1 MGWESQSNSILNT
14 ADVQNWY
21 EGSKGNGFLTGGVLT
36 SADVDRETDY
46 TAFTAI
52 VNGTLVVVAAGNVT
66 HDAGDG
72 SDPRIDFVEVNSS
85 GTVAIIKGTATTE
98 NSTTQPRPPAGTLT
112 TGSLMLSMVYVPTG
126 ASVILDA
133 NIFDRRIERNDPTAI
148 SLIPRAFSALGDA
161 AATNQM
167 AANTVGSGGSIV
179 LDAQITVSKVTF
191 RATAA
196 GTTGTMNFAI
206 FSEDGQ
212 TRHISDATAS
222 ISSASHVTTTL
233 STAVILPAGVYY
245 ILLQPVSTADITVET
260 WADHLITAT
269 QVSGEP
275 VHGGD
280 VTGMSAGVM
289 AATFAPTTDLGIA
302 ADSVPIIQLDA

>member
-21 EGSKGNGFLTGGVLT
+21 AGSKGNGFLTGGVLT

-52 VNGTLVVVAAGNVT
+52 VNGTLIVVAASSVT

-72 SDPRIDFVEVNSS
+72 SDPRIDIVEVNSS
-85 GTVAIIKGTATTE
+85 GTVAIVKGTATTE
-98 NSTTQPRPPAGTLT
+98 NSTTQPRPPAPTLT
-112 TGSLMLSMVYVPTG
+112 ANSLMLAVVYVPTS

-133 NIFDRRIERNDPTAI
+133 NIFDRRVERNDQTAVSI
-148 SLIPRAFSALGDA
+148 IPRAPSALGDA
-161 AATNQM
+161 AGTNQM
-167 AANTVGSGGSIV
+167 ATNTVGSGGSIV

-191 RATAA
+191 EVTTAGVN
-196 GTTGTMNFAI
+196 GTVNFAI

-212 TRHISDATAS
+212 TRHISGTTAT
-222 ISSASHVTTTL
+222 ITGTGHTTTTL
-233 STAVILPAGVYY
+233 GTAVILPADTYY
-245 ILLQPVSTADITVET
+245 VLLQPVSTADITVET
-260 WADHLITAT
+260 WAVHVLSTT
-269 QVSGEP
+269 QVGSEP
-275 VHGGD
+275 VHSGD
-280 VTGMSAGVM
+280 VTGMTAGTM
-289 AATFAPTTDLGIA
+289 DATITPTSITAA